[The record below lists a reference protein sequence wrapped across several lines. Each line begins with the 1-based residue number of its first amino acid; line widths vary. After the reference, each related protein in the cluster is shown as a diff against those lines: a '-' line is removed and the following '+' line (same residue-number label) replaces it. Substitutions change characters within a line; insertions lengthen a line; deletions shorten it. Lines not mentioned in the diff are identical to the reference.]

1 MAKVIETKGIK
12 KIYKAKGIETYA
24 VNGVD
29 ISIEEGEF
37 FGIMGPSGSGKTT
50 LLNLMS
56 TIDSPTEGQINFKGI
71 DLATMKGKKLAEF
84 RRKNIGFLFQDF
96 NLLNNLSI
104 MDNIALP
111 LVLAGVKTVTVKKK
125 INELAS
131 FFGLSEHLYK
141 YPYQL
146 SGGQKQR
153 VAATRALITKP
164 AVILADEPT
173 GALDSKSASELLENL
188 RKTNEKFGST
198 IVMVT
203 HDAFTASYCDRII
216 FIQDGKILTQ
226 LKKDGNRKDLYKR
239 ILDQLASMGGINH
252 ECD

>member
-1 MAKVIETKGIK
+1 MAKVIEAKGIK
-12 KIYKAKGIETYA
+12 KIYRAKGIETYA

-29 ISIEEGEF
+29 ISIDEGEF
-37 FGIMGPSGSGKTT
+37 LGIMGPSGSGKTT

-56 TIDSPTEGQINFKGI
+56 TIDKPTEGEVLFNGI
-71 DLATMKGKKLAEF
+71 DISTMKGKKLAEF

-111 LVLAGVKTVTVKKK
+111 LVLSGVKASIVKKK
-125 INELAS
+125 INELAT
-131 FFGLSEHLYK
+131 FFGLEKQLYK

-164 AVILADEPT
+164 SVILADEPT
-173 GALDSKSASELLENL
+173 GALDSKAASELLENL

-216 FIQDGKILTQ
+216 FIKDGTVLTQ
-226 LKKDGNRKDLYKR
+226 LKRENDKKDLYKK
-239 ILDQLASMGGINH
+239 ILEQLACMGGINH
-252 ECD
+252 ELH

>member
-24 VNGVD
+24 VNGVN

-37 FGIMGPSGSGKTT
+37 LGIMGPSGSGKTT
-50 LLNLMS
+50 LLNLLS
-56 TIDSPTEGQINFKGI
+56 TIDMPTEGEVFFNGVNI
-71 DLATMKGKKLAEF
+71 ATMKGKKLAEF

-111 LVLAGVKTVTVKKK
+111 LVLSGVKASIVKKK
-125 INELAS
+125 INELVS
-131 FFGLSEHLYK
+131 FFGLEKHLYK

-164 AVILADEPT
+164 SVILADEPT
-173 GALDSKSASELLENL
+173 GALDSKAASELLENL

-216 FIQDGKILTQ
+216 FIKDGTVLTQ
-226 LKKDGNRKDLYKR
+226 LEKESDKKDLYKK
-239 ILDQLASMGGINH
+239 ILEQLACMGGINH
-252 ECD
+252 ELH